1 MIEKA
6 YTGALSFLRRNYTRD
21 LSHVDAAV
29 TSIPLHFA
37 TTYRQGGDH
46 YSTYPSLKAHVAYH
60 DGQTKNYIIRKHG
73 FMFYYAVRE
82 DFIDPQT
89 RIEIVI
95 RTFNDGFMGAKISDA
110 AWIHQNST
118 EHMVEEIRNRVGNN
132 LTYLTFDI
140 DCLDPVFSSVTGTL
154 VCRGLTMA
162 QIIAIL
168 RRLRSINYVGMDI
181 VEVSPPYAYD

>member
-1 MIEKA
+1 MKLLFI
-6 YTGALSFLRRNYTRD
+6 
-21 LSHVDAAV
+21 
-29 TSIPLHFA
+29 
-37 TTYRQGGDH
+37 GGDH

-60 DGQTKNYIIRKHG
+60 GKSLSLIQFNSMHILIDGQTKNYIIKNHG

-95 RTFNDGFMGAKISDA
+95 RTFNDGFMGAKISDT